1 VHVHRAI
8 RFGCAAALAL
18 ACASATPEEQ
28 MAAWRESAVS
38 EARWKGV
45 RPHLEALRPGDDL
58 DLLAGARQV
67 HLRDDPKLPPV
78 VVIPS
83 WITSLSGGAAGGLS
97 MFGQLVGRRGDRIYG
112 SHVFGTVAGERIVPR
127 HQLFTEA
134 TAIDEDE
141 YERLAATGEGAGL
154 GAVPRPGGRL
164 FFRDLC
170 VAGGR
175 PLPAPEARGATLA
188 PEALRSEAAYREI
201 LPILE
206 SLPVGTDLLSLLA
219 AIDAVYLSDD
229 FGESHS
235 LRVRGFLHDGRTP
248 TQTLETSEGVY
259 KLRPFGW
266 REGDREV
273 VDRIAIFENDRL
285 LRVVVHRGL
294 DDWTLY
300 LRELAGS

>member
-1 VHVHRAI
+1 MGVA
-8 RFGCAAALAL
+8 CAGALAL
-18 ACASATPEEQ
+18 ACASRGPDP
-28 MAAWRESAVS
+28 MADWRENAVS
-38 EARWKGV
+38 EARWNGV

-58 DLLAGARQV
+58 DLLAGAREV
-67 HLRDDPKLPPV
+67 HRRDDPRLPPV

-97 MFGQLVGRRGDRIYG
+97 LLGQLVGRRGERIYG
-112 SHVFGTVAGERIVPR
+112 SHVFGTVVGERIVPR

-134 TAIDEDE
+134 TAIDEGE
-141 YERLAATGEGAGL
+141 YERLAATGEARGL
-154 GAVPRPGGRL
+154 GAIPRPGGRL

-175 PLPAPEARGATLA
+175 PLPAAGESVAAALP
-188 PEALRSEAAYREI
+188 PDALRSEAAYREI

-206 SLPVGTDLLSLLA
+206 SLPPGTDLLSLLA
-219 AIDAVYLSDD
+219 AIDAEYLSGD
-229 FGESHS
+229 FGETHS
-235 LRVRGFLHDGRTP
+235 LRVRGFLHDGATP
-248 TQTLETSEGVY
+248 TLTLETPEGVY

-294 DDWTLY
+294 DDWTVY
-300 LRELAGS
+300 LREALAGS